1 MIDKKIL
8 EKIRAHVNRE
18 NACGYGAKEV
28 SGSID
33 ADGLIDLLLTPK
45 GIEHCMKYRWPTME
59 MMLPYKK
66 ELEMRNVYI
75 NGLHELTNPRLV
87 IAFGGQIH
95 IRSNGFSVCEIYAT
109 NDALIKIDATEYS
122 FNSVETHGNSQV
134 FYSEFLNGIVRV
146 FDKSKELK

>member
-1 MIDKKIL
+1 MIKKIYDMAI
-8 EKIRAHVNRE
+8 KAGACRE
-18 NACGYGAKEV
+18 NGLSVIKQ
-28 SGSID
+28 
-33 ADGLIDLLLTPK
+33 ADSVHQLIDLLKSPQ
-45 GIEHCMKYRWPTME
+45 GREFCMKHSFPSVE
-59 MMLPYKK
+59 ILAEYKE
-66 ELEMRNVYI
+66 ELKDSGVYI